1 MKYTGYGVEDF
12 HCQDRGRT
20 TNIFKWISS
29 KFKIDI
35 DTVGQL
41 LLNVE
46 TIERQANEQFK
57 TLANAFGDL
66 KITSTEVKYQ
76 KSTQRTNVYIPL
88 FHISGEKTIPLW
100 YNTSTLERF
109 LRSESD
115 FHREFRGKVYR
126 ASDVDITL
134 SGEIKQLLQLQEKVE
149 KINLVKGWREKRLK
163 KSRSQDT
170 NDNTESSDK
179 EFPGT
184 DEKESACKEPS
195 LVFNTTDEQ
204 TKILNDIISDKL
216 HRDAKDYKYCG
227 RDRVL
232 WGGMNRILNEGPLS
246 TTNNTSK
253 KSLTQAALL
262 HSRNV

>member
-149 KINLVKGWREKRLK
+149 KINLVKG
-163 KSRSQDT
+163 
-170 NDNTESSDK
+170 
-179 EFPGT
+179 
-184 DEKESACKEPS
+184 
-195 LVFNTTDEQ
+195 
-204 TKILNDIISDKL
+204 
-216 HRDAKDYKYCG
+216 
-227 RDRVL
+227 
-232 WGGMNRILNEGPLS
+232 
-246 TTNNTSK
+246 
-253 KSLTQAALL
+253 
-262 HSRNV
+262 